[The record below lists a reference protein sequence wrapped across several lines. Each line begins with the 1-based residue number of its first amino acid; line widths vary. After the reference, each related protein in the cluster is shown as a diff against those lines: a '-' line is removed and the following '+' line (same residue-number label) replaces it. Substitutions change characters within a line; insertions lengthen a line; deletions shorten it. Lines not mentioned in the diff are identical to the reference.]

1 MSSIVYGGLDVHQK
15 MITAYLFCRE
25 SGEVLSE
32 QVPNERERLLRAARR
47 WSKWGEL
54 RLCYEASGAGYVL
67 KRWLDA
73 VGIAC
78 EVIAPS
84 RIPRAPGERIKT
96 DRRDAR
102 KLATLY
108 SAGVL
113 AVVRVPDPQEEMVR
127 ALVRLHAEL
136 TQNMT
141 RAKNRIRKY
150 LTTLGYRYPGKN
162 WGQKHRAWLKALAL
176 ERIPRLIVQTHLEE
190 LDRLLAQRQEVDRQ
204 IAEVAQQERYWHRVQ
219 RLLCLRSIGVYSAMV
234 LLTEIGDVRRFARAP
249 QLMSYFGLVPK
260 EDSSGESRR
269 QGGITKAGS
278 GRARWVLTEAAWNQ
292 RRPPGQSVRLRQQW
306 QTQPEAV
313 VAIAHQAQE
322 RLHRKFW
329 KVALRKGSRTAAV
342 AVAREMAGFVWA
354 LLSVE
359 VD

>member
-1 MSSIVYGGLDVHQK
+1 MSIIVYGGLDVHQQ
-15 MITAYLFCRE
+15 MISAYLFCQE
-25 SGEVLSE
+25 TGEVFSE
-32 QVPNERERLLRAARR
+32 EVPNERERLLRAARR
-47 WSKWGEL
+47 WAKLGEL

-67 KRWLDA
+67 QRWLEGA
-73 VGIAC
+73 GVSC

-113 AVVRVPDPQEEMVR
+113 AVVRVPDQQEEMVR

-141 RAKNRIRKY
+141 RAKNRLRKY
-150 LTTLGYRYPGKN
+150 LVTLGYRYPGKS
-162 WGQKHRAWLKALAL
+162 WGRKHRAWLQALPL
-176 ERIPRLIVQTHLEE
+176 ERIPRLIVQTHLAE
-190 LDRLLAQRQEVDRQ
+190 LDQLLGQRQEVDRQ
-204 IAEVAQQERYWHRVQ
+204 IAEVAQQERYRPWVQ

-234 LLTEIGDVRRFARAP
+234 LLTESGDVRRFARAP
-249 QLMSYFGLVPK
+249 HLMSYWGLVPK
-260 EDSSGESRR
+260 EDSSGERRR
-269 QGGITKAGS
+269 QGGITKTGS
-278 GRARWVLTEAAWNQ
+278 SRARWVLTEAAWNQ
-292 RRPPGQSVRLRQQW
+292 RCAPGSSARLRQQW
-306 QTQPEAV
+306 QTQPEEV
-313 VAIAHQAQE
+313 VAIARQAEE

-329 KVALRKGSRTAAV
+329 KVALRKGPRTATV
-342 AVAREMAGFVWA
+342 AVAREMVGFVWA

-359 VD
+359 VN